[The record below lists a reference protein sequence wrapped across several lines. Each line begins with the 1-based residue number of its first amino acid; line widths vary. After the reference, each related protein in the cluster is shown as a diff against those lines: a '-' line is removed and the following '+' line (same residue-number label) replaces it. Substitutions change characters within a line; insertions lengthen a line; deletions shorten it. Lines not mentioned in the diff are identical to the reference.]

1 MNLRHHP
8 IGGNRRLG
16 VRADAVAGGAAGGAG
31 EAEEDVVTWVGLY
44 STLFILLDDY
54 DLRAGG
60 VR

>member
-1 MNLRHHP
+1 MAHS
-8 IGGNRRLG
+8 IVGGSAWEPTPW
-16 VRADAVAGGAAGGAG
+16 RAGAAGGAG
-31 EAEEDVVTWVGLY
+31 DAEEDVVTWVVLY